1 MAYNTSIV
9 TTEEELYSLEM
20 DGNKILLNRIKL
32 KEHKCEKDDMI
43 QELLKENQK
52 LLKENQKLL
61 QENSKYVD
69 INNTLEVKIPSDRRP
84 PSSPKRVVQKPD
96 IQVIPTR
103 KAFLPLPDRC
113 NNRPPHRRGLLDELK
128 PRVL

>member
-20 DGNKILLNRIKL
+20 DGNIILLNRIKL

-43 QELLKENQK
+43 QE

>member
-43 QELLKENQK
+43 QK
-52 LLKENQKLL
+52 LLKENQKLR

-69 INNTLEVKIPSDRRP
+69 INNTLEAKIPTDRQPP
-84 PSSPKRVVQKPD
+84 PSHKRVVQKPD
-96 IQVIPTR
+96 IRIIPTR
-103 KAFLPLPDRC
+103 TAFLPLPDRC
-113 NNRPPHRRGLLDELK
+113 NNK
-128 PRVL
+128 